1 MKHLQASMQLPINEI
16 AIAVAE
22 QLTPLISQ
30 FKQTGNP
37 PEDVYLTRK
46 EAGIYI
52 KLSLP
57 TLHLYTQKGL
67 LQAHKIGRRVLY
79 KKSELDAAMKVL
91 YTPIVAKW

>member
-46 EAGIYI
+46 EAGVYI
-52 KLSLP
+52 KLSPP
-57 TLHLYTQKGL
+57 TLHLYTKKGL
-67 LQAHKIGRRVLY
+67 LKAHKIGRRVLY
-79 KKSELDAAMKVL
+79 KKSELDASMKAL
-91 YTPIVAKW
+91 YSPTVKQW